1 MVSREFCCCHLFLA
15 FHHSNAECTLLP
27 FKRIE
32 KYRPKNL
39 ESVIFQDE
47 IVSVLRS
54 TLNGSDFPNLLVS
67 RKKLSSLL
75 NLSN

>member
-1 MVSREFCCCHLFLA
+1 MVSCELSSSFRFA
-15 FHHSNAECTLLP
+15 FHLIQISKSP
-27 FKRIE
+27 FVDRIE

-54 TLNGSDFPNLLVS
+54 TLTGSDFPNLLVS
-67 RKKLSSLL
+67 KRFSF
-75 NLSN
+75 